1 MYMML
6 INTNRFKEISF
17 LSLFDFYN
25 FASNVL
31 MSVFKLSIEV
41 SFIWVGIRNGMPIK
55 ISQATV
61 AVLVAGPAG
70 CQD

>member
-1 MYMML
+1 
-6 INTNRFKEISF
+6 
-17 LSLFDFYN
+17 
-25 FASNVL
+25 

-61 AVLVAGPAG
+61 AVLVAGQAG
-70 CQD
+70 ARTE